1 MEREDILSNFDAEIT
16 FRPSLKARYRLAK
29 RAYGQQDSYGWW
41 VFVYYMFTC
50 FIMELTFHAHMP
62 VQYWVSYFGWFCVF
76 MGLCLVSGAQ
86 RLANQ
91 TAARSGNP
99 GKLSRSG
106 IYHFS
111 RHPMY
116 MGFVLIPF
124 GLGLAQDLF
133 WFLVMS
139 VPLVLLYQL
148 HVIPREEK
156 RLLAKWGDQYC
167 TYMDEVP
174 RWL

>member
-1 MEREDILSNFDAEIT
+1 MKREDFFKDLDAEIT
-16 FRPSLKARYRLAK
+16 FRPSLRARYRIAK

-41 VFVYYMFTC
+41 VFVYYMLAC
-50 FIMELTFHAHMP
+50 FSMQITVHVHMP
-62 VQYWVSYFGWFCVF
+62 VPWWVSYMGWLSVF
-76 MGLCLVSGAQ
+76 IGLSLISGAQ

-91 TAARSGNP
+91 SAERSGNP
-99 GKLSRSG
+99 GKLSRTG

-133 WFLVMS
+133 WFLTMS
-139 VPLVLLYQL
+139 LPMVFLFQL

-156 RLLAKWGDQYC
+156 RLLAKWGKIYQKY
-167 TYMDEVP
+167 TTEVP

>member
-1 MEREDILSNFDAEIT
+1 MEREELLQDYDVELN
-16 FRPSLKARYRLAK
+16 FRPSLRARYRLAK
-29 RAYGQQDSYGWW
+29 RAYGNQDSYGWW
-41 VFVYYMFTC
+41 VFVYYLFTC
-50 FIMELTFHAHMP
+50 FLMEIIFHVHMP
-62 VQYWVSYFGWFCVF
+62 VPWWVSYVGWLSVF
-76 MGLCLVSGAQ
+76 IGLSLISGGQ

-91 TAARSGNP
+91 SAERAGNP
-99 GKLSRSG
+99 GKLSRVG

-116 MGFVLIPF
+116 VGFVLIPF

-133 WFLVMS
+133 WFLMMS
-139 VPLVLLYQL
+139 VPLVALYQL

-156 RLLAKWGDQYC
+156 RLLAKWGDEYLK
-167 TYMDEVP
+167 YKAEVP